1 MDIDYIPKEVGKKWI
16 QETIE
21 ISSMLS
27 GLIKT
32 KRGFLKNALVF
43 MISFLSFNL

>member
-1 MDIDYIPKEVGKKWI
+1 MDIEYIPKDVGKKWI

-21 ISSMLS
+21 MSSMLS

-32 KRGFLKNALVF
+32 KRGFLKNTLAFIV
-43 MISFLSFNL
+43 SFVL